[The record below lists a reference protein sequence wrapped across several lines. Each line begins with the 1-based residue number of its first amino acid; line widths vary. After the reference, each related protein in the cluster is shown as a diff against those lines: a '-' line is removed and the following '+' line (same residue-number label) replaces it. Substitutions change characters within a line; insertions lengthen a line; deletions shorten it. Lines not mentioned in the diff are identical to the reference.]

1 MDKHRRG
8 TRIHHGHHNHPFPS
22 FEKKRDEGWYEVKEK
37 EKRKEWNGGKRSYV
51 SHAVRAECG
60 VFLKAGTFR
69 RSIDWQRVGRNC
81 RRARTP
87 APSLSFL
94 SPASTNTPLLPRP
107 RLPFYRVWFASTL
120 HEPRYSNGGIAGERL
135 HLSPVSSLF
144 PRFHPS
150 GWPRC
155 HVCVPPTHPRPCRT
169 SQFSVPGN
177 PFLPFSFPFPFLSFP
192 FFLVLLLLL
201 LLWTLPSDVTYEQW
215 IVAKRFNLGGRSLI
229 SNILLRLN
237 YVNGSAGAITLSLRV
252 PTKISSPSLIFRL
265 LSFEREIIKEESILM
280 RIFC

>member
-8 TRIHHGHHNHPFPS
+8 TRIHHGHHNHPFHPFRS
-22 FEKKRDEGWYEVKEK
+22 FEEKRKGGRNETMEKEK
-37 EKRKEWNGGKRSYV
+37 ERKETVGSVRTFPMQF
-51 SHAVRAECG
+51 RAECG

-81 RRARTP
+81 RRARTS

-120 HEPRYSNGGIAGERL
+120 HEPRYSNGGIADERL

-150 GWPRC
+150 ENPKC
-155 HVCVPPTHPRPCRT
+155 HVCVPPTHP
-169 SQFSVPGN
+169 
-177 PFLPFSFPFPFLSFP
+177 LSNQP
-192 FFLVLLLLL
+192 VL
-201 LLWTLPSDVTYEQW
+201 Y
-215 IVAKRFNLGGRSLI
+215 F
-229 SNILLRLN
+229 
-237 YVNGSAGAITLSLRV
+237 
-252 PTKISSPSLIFRL
+252 
-265 LSFEREIIKEESILM
+265 
-280 RIFC
+280 